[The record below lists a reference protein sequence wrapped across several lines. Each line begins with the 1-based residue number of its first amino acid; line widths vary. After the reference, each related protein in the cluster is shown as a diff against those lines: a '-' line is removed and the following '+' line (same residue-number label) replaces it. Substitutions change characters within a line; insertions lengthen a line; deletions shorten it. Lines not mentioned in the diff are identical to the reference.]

1 MLLIVF
7 NFAAIIGLNQAK
19 EWNAAGLAI
28 NVDANLR
35 PCCMK
40 VVVPM
45 SWLSVDAELYRK
57 SKQQQ
62 QYKGHE
68 CLSVPCTAAC

>member
-45 SWLSVDAELYRK
+45 SWLPVDAELYEEIK
-57 SKQQQ
+57 T
-62 QYKGHE
+62 
-68 CLSVPCTAAC
+68 TAAVQGT